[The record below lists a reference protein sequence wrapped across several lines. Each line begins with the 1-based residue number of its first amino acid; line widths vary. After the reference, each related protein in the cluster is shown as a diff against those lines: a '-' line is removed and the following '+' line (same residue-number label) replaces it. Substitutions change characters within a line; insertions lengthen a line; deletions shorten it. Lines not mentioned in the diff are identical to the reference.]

1 MRADEV
7 RHPQIA
13 RRSGAGF
20 RAAIS
25 GVSRA
30 GAAARVRAWFG
41 AAAMRAAIRT
51 AWSAAWCAAWS
62 AAASTLLLASRPVLA
77 GDDGPAGA
85 AGSPGAAVETPPPP
99 PEVGFELT
107 PGALDG
113 HYVVV
118 PVVGAV
124 GTDVTLEAIS
134 LIAARVS
141 AARPSAVVLLI
152 DSDSGSDE
160 TALRMAAI
168 LKEVRAGVPVI
179 AVVQRAVGASALL
192 VPVATRVFL
201 AEPVG
206 AGPVISY
213 EPEVRPASDMPV
225 GAQAAA
231 SRSLLAAAAA
241 LSAAGFKAPADG
253 IWSLTAAEAYRSGF
267 AEPLERGIPTLG
279 RHLGIEPWVS
289 AGRQAEAVVRQ
300 TSLHD
305 RAIRAYRGRLV
316 GRAFTALQ
324 QSNDAISQLSAAEQ
338 AAIVADPRRSPV
350 ERGYRAAWNG
360 SAWVLAGES
369 SRQWQRTLDGAISA
383 WSRVSQLVDQSAQL
397 LRQAEADT
405 AALVASASTPPA
417 DGAVGDTVERLTAAQ
432 HEVASRLEAAMS
444 VRSRAEAEVRALGA
458 LRQRA
463 P

>member
-1 MRADEV
+1 MRADEA

-20 RAAIS
+20 RAPIS

-30 GAAARVRAWFG
+30 GAAAGVRAWLG
-41 AAAMRAAIRT
+41 AAAMRT

-168 LKEVRAGVPVI
+168 ARA
-179 AVVQRAVGASALL
+179 R
-192 VPVATRVFL
+192 
-201 AEPVG
+201 
-206 AGPVISY
+206 
-213 EPEVRPASDMPV
+213 
-225 GAQAAA
+225 
-231 SRSLLAAAAA
+231 
-241 LSAAGFKAPADG
+241 
-253 IWSLTAAEAYRSGF
+253 
-267 AEPLERGIPTLG
+267 
-279 RHLGIEPWVS
+279 
-289 AGRQAEAVVRQ
+289 
-300 TSLHD
+300 
-305 RAIRAYRGRLV
+305 V
-316 GRAFTALQ
+316 GRWT
-324 QSNDAISQLSAAEQ
+324 ISLP
-338 AAIVADPRRSPV
+338 II
-350 ERGYRAAWNG
+350 
-360 SAWVLAGES
+360 ES
-369 SRQWQRTLDGAISA
+369 
-383 WSRVSQLVDQSAQL
+383 
-397 LRQAEADT
+397 
-405 AALVASASTPPA
+405 
-417 DGAVGDTVERLTAAQ
+417 
-432 HEVASRLEAAMS
+432 
-444 VRSRAEAEVRALGA
+444 
-458 LRQRA
+458 
-463 P
+463 